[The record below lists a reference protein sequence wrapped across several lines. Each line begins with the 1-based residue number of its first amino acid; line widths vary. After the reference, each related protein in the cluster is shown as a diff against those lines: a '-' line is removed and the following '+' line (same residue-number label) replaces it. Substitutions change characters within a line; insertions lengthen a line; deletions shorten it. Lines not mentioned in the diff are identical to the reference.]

1 MFGPDAVSRQPESIV
16 RKAKTMR
23 CEHVSLMTKG
33 KLQNC
38 KCAQVQSGDVIFFK
52 FNLGKGK

>member
-1 MFGPDAVSRQPESIV
+1 MFSPDAVFRQPESIV

-23 CEHVSLMTKG
+23 CEHGSWFAKG
-33 KLQNC
+33 KLKNC
-38 KCAQVQSGDVIFFK
+38 KCPQVQSGDVIFFK